1 MYLPIQSDLP
11 EYSLASTFMLPVVT
25 KEVVSS
31 VNRSMSDKSYLHES
45 WTEMMLENSTL
56 FETTTKMCK
65 SFPDKQSKE
74 SFLRG
79 CWLVWALLKSQ
90 DQADEMNKDWGL

>member
-1 MYLPIQSDLP
+1 MVGQFVVSYSMLPIVS
-11 EYSLASTFMLPVVT
+11 
-25 KEVVSS
+25 KEVVAS
-31 VNRSMSDKSYLHES
+31 VSKSMSHKNYLHES

-90 DQADEMNKDWGL
+90 DQADEMNQDWGL

>member
-1 MYLPIQSDLP
+1 MVGQFVVSYSMLPIVS
-11 EYSLASTFMLPVVT
+11 
-25 KEVVSS
+25 KEVVAS
-31 VNRSMSDKSYLHES
+31 VSKSMSHKNYLHES

-56 FETTTKMCK
+56 FETTTTMCK

-90 DQADEMNKDWGL
+90 DQADEMNQDWGL